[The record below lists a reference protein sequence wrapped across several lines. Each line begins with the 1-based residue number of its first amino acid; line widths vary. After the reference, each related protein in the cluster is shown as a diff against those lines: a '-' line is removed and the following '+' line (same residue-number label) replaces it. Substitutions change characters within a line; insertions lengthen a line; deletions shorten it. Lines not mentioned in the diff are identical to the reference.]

1 MTIATVTNGKAW
13 TIPSQTTAGV
23 MYQVRM
29 VNGALTCDCDG
40 FFFRGTCKHA
50 AAVDT
55 TYPAPVA
62 SKLSPEAR
70 SWGLSALTGGR
81 QS

>member
-1 MTIATVTNGKAW
+1 MTIATQAAGRQW
-13 TIPSQTTAGV
+13 TVASETQPGVLYIVKRYRGQT
-23 MYQVRM
+23 
-29 VNGALTCDCDG
+29 TCDCPSG
-40 FFFRGTCKHA
+40 FYRGACKHVVA
-50 AAVDT
+50 IDAQ
-55 TYPAPVA
+55 YPELVA